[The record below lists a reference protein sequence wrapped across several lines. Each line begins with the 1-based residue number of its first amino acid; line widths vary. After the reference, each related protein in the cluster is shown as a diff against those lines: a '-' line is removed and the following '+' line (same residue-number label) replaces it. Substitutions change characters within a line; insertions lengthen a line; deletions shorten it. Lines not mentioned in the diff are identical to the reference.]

1 MCRGGYN
8 NWPTADD
15 ATPRRRSPLAAD
27 AQSSYPLH
35 LCCRFFRQLT
45 HNFIDATN
53 LADAIA
59 DATHSLR
66 TDLLPMVAALKP
78 KKVLRTLVKS
88 LHVSKERLICTL
100 LELPELLGQ
109 EQLDAVLDAASAPEA
124 DGAARDAVREL
135 LEAHL
140 AESLPAVR
148 GPFAEIA
155 SELCEALGL
164 EASGESDRR

>member
-1 MCRGGYN
+1 MRC
-8 NWPTADD
+8 W
-15 ATPRRRSPLAAD
+15 
-27 AQSSYPLH
+27 
-35 LCCRFFRQLT
+35 QLT

-53 LADAIA
+53 LADALA

-88 LHVSKERLICTL
+88 LHVSKERLIRTL
-100 LELPELLGQ
+100 LELPDLLDQ
-109 EQLDAVLDAASAPEA
+109 QRLDALLDAACAPEA

-140 AESLPAVR
+140 ADTLPAVR

-155 SELCEALGL
+155 RELCEALGL
-164 EASGESDRR
+164 DACRDA